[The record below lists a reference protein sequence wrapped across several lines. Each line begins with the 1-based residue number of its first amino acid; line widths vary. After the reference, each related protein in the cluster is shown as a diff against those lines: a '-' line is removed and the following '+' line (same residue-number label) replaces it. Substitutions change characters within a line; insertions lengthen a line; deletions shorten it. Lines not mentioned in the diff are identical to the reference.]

1 MGNPKLMSNVMA
13 KITIPIP
20 PLPIQQEI
28 VTILDTFTALDGSLQ
43 AELEARRKQYEHYRN
58 QLLNF
63 EGKEV
68 EWKTLGKVCDMKSG
82 KSISSYD
89 ISNFKTEDNIYRCF
103 GGNGLRGYVKSY
115 SHNGNFPIIGR
126 QGALCGNVCYAE
138 GEFYATEHA
147 VVVAHKGQF
156 IPRFLY
162 YLLITLNLNHY

>member
-63 EGKEV
+63 
-68 EWKTLGKVCDMKSG
+68 
-82 KSISSYD
+82 
-89 ISNFKTEDNIYRCF
+89 
-103 GGNGLRGYVKSY
+103 
-115 SHNGNFPIIGR
+115 
-126 QGALCGNVCYAE
+126 
-138 GEFYATEHA
+138 
-147 VVVAHKGQF
+147 
-156 IPRFLY
+156 
-162 YLLITLNLNHY
+162 